1 MPRTNYGHTTDA
13 LRTAPDAPR
22 TSYGLTTDMR
32 RTGYGLHM
40 EGERATHGRY
50 TVCGLERVACRA
62 GACVF
67 VGCSFCVRSR
77 PVWRSSCVGSCGVR
91 ARRLTGGSPRRR
103 IVEVKH
109 KAVDATRA
117 GHGRDT
123 DCART
128 GDGRA
133 SVRLGRIQLSQ
144 DGRRRAVGGLATD
157 EKRTRH
163 GLHTDDS
170 PTDGQRAADGQ
181 AMDIRRAADG
191 RAFVCCRH
199 FATFRDGRRH
209 GGLGTGF

>member
-1 MPRTNYGHTTDA
+1 MRRTRNGHTTD
-13 LRTAPDAPR
+13 RTRAR
-22 TSYGLTTDMR
+22 YGRL
-32 RTGYGLHM
+32 
-40 EGERATHGRY
+40 
-50 TVCGLERVACRA
+50 TVCGVERVACRA
-62 GACVF
+62 GASVF

-91 ARRLTGGSPRRR
+91 ARRQIARRLTGGSQRRR
-103 IVEVKH
+103 IVEVKP
-109 KAVDATRA
+109 KAADTPRA
-117 GHGRDT
+117 GHGLAT
-123 DCART
+123 DGTRT

-133 SVRLGRIQLSQ
+133 LVRLGRIQLSQ
-144 DGRRRAVGGLATD
+144 DGRRRAVGGLATAG
-157 EKRTRH
+157 KRTRH

>member
-1 MPRTNYGHTTDA
+1 MRRTRNGHTTD
-13 LRTAPDAPR
+13 RTRAR
-22 TSYGLTTDMR
+22 YGRL
-32 RTGYGLHM
+32 
-40 EGERATHGRY
+40 
-50 TVCGLERVACRA
+50 TVCGVERVACRA
-62 GACVF
+62 GASVF

-91 ARRLTGGSPRRR
+91 ARRQIARRLTGGSQRRR
-103 IVEVKH
+103 IVEVKP
-109 KAVDATRA
+109 KAADTPRA
-117 GHGRDT
+117 GHGLAT
-123 DCART
+123 DGTRT

-133 SVRLGRIQLSQ
+133 LVRLGRIQLSQ
-144 DGRRRAVGGLATD
+144 DGRRSRWADLPRTGDGHATGYT
-157 EKRTRH
+157 RTGN

-170 PTDGQRAADGQ
+170 STDGQRAADGQ

>member
-1 MPRTNYGHTTDA
+1 MNFTQTGNGLATDKIRASDGHLMDE
-13 LRTAPDAPR
+13 
-22 TSYGLTTDMR
+22 
-32 RTGYGLHM
+32 H
-40 EGERATHGRY
+40 RAENGHSAAI
-50 TVCGLERVACRA
+50 VLEKDACRA
-62 GACVF
+62 GASVF

-91 ARRLTGGSPRRR
+91 ARRLTGGSQRRR

-144 DGRRRAVGGLATD
+144 DGRRCAVDGLAT
-157 EKRTRH
+157 
-163 GLHTDDS
+163 GL
-170 PTDGQRAADGQ
+170 
-181 AMDIRRAADG
+181 RRADNGLLTDYTRACLRTYDG
-191 RAFVCCRH
+191 RAAVAPRSPPVKCPCE
-199 FATFRDGRRH
+199 FRSKPVPSPSQARCSPVPRP
-209 GGLGTGF
+209 LGVRVPPV